1 VAVNAAIS
9 WGAPNALRRRGKH
22 RLTLK
27 QRLTSRSAKRNR
39 WTRDDIYLALV
50 QVAIPGAVRW
60 GAEELRRAQP
70 RHNAGKSARTAMML
84 IPVGALAA
92 TLHNPLTWPVYMATC
107 ALWVPAAVIGVSWL
121 WPRNC

>member
-1 VAVNAAIS
+1 MSAAIS
-9 WGAPNALRRRGKH
+9 WGAPGTLRRRGKH

-27 QRLTSRSAKRNR
+27 QRLINRSAKRNR
-39 WTRDDIYLALV
+39 WTRGDV

-70 RHNAGKSARTAMML
+70 KHNAGKSARTAMML
-84 IPVGALAA
+84 IPIGALAA

-107 ALWVPAAVIGVSWL
+107 SLWVPAAAIGVKY
-121 WPRNC
+121 